1 MTIGA
6 ESAASKRPVPRR
18 WPEVTLDEKYTKG
31 EGRIL
36 INGTQ
41 ALVRTLLL
49 QRELDQRAGLN
60 TAGFVSGYRGSP
72 LGTFDMAMWR
82 AKEHLERAQVTFQPG
97 VNEELAA
104 TAIWGTQQLDNLPG
118 ARVDGVYGMWYG
130 KGPGVDRCGDVFKH
144 ANHQGA
150 HPRGGVLVVCGDDHP
165 GKSSTVAHQSEQA
178 LSASL
183 IPCLYP
189 ASVQEFI
196 EFGLKGWA
204 LSRYSGLWVGFKV
217 VNETIEQTC
226 TVDLARPSICLP
238 DKGELAEAATSAM
251 GYVPPIQREIAV
263 RRKRLPL
270 VHRFVR
276 ANGLDRKILGDDNA
290 PLGIVA
296 TGKAYQDVLQ
306 AFQLLGMDTG
316 RAERLGIAVYKVG
329 CIWPLEP
336 TGISEF
342 ASGRKELLFVEEKAA
357 FVELQ
362 AAEILYNAPVR
373 PVITGKRDPEGRA
386 LLPAEVPLEPGIVA
400 RAIVARLEALGRAD
414 DELRTFLAN
423 IDQGVAPASG
433 PPQAT
438 RIPYFCSGCPHN
450 TSTKLPEGS
459 FGMAGIGCHGMAV
472 FARQDTMFPGQMG
485 GEGANWIGLSRYT
498 KTPHVFQNLGDGT
511 YYHSGHLAIR
521 AAVAAG
527 INITYKI
534 LYNEAVAM
542 TGGQPVD
549 GPISVAEIS
558 HQVVHEGVKKCVV
571 VTDNP
576 AAYDSAAGLAAGV
589 EVRHRDDLE
598 SIQREFRE
606 IPGCT
611 VIIYVQT
618 CAAEKR
624 RLRKRR
630 RMVDPSKRLFINDAV
645 CEGCGDCSVQSTCVS
660 IQPLPTEFGL
670 KRRIDQSSCNKDYSC
685 AKGFC
690 PSFVTVLGGRPSRPG
705 SDAITGPLAADLPSP
720 PAEPSGEIE
729 RRGYNVMIAGV
740 GGTGVI
746 TVGAVLAMAAHLEGK
761 ACSVYDMTGLSQKNG
776 AVYGHLRIARMPS
789 ALAAQ
794 RLGIGDADLVL
805 GFDLVAALS
814 GDALPTYRKGR
825 TRVVGDA
832 RVTPTAA
839 FQFNPDGKA
848 DGRILQSRLGVLAGE
863 ERCEFIDATGMAVAL
878 CGDTIAAN
886 FFVVG
891 FALQKGLLPL
901 GAEAIEKALELNG
914 VAVDLNRRALRLGRL
929 WAHDA
934 DRIRGVLS
942 DSAAGLLADLPADQE
957 LNTLVATRKAFLTA
971 YQDKDYA
978 RRYEALVE
986 RVRAAEQ
993 AMGGGSDELAKAV
1006 ARYYAKLL
1014 AYKDEYEVGRLYADP
1029 AFLQKLEQQF
1039 EPGYKLRFN
1048 LAPPI
1053 LGQRDPVTGHLR
1065 KREFGAWVLPVF
1077 RVLAKLRILR
1087 GTRLDIFGYFP
1098 ERRRE
1103 RKLIAEYEELVARI
1117 LSELGSSNYAIAVEL
1132 ASIPEKIRGFGHVKE
1147 RALVQAREQQERLM
1161 RRFEDASAKGLAASV
1176 A

>member
-6 ESAASKRPVPRR
+6 ESAGSNGPGEVPKWRPAVS
-18 WPEVTLDEKYTKG
+18 LDEKYTKAD
-31 EGRIL
+31 GRIL

-41 ALVRTLLL
+41 ALVRILLL
-49 QRELDQRAGLN
+49 QRELDRQAGLN

-72 LGTFDMAMWR
+72 LGTFDMTLWR
-82 AKEHLERAQVTFQPG
+82 AKEHLAGAQVTFLPG

-118 ARVDGVYGMWYG
+118 PTVDGVFGMWYG

-178 LSASL
+178 LAASL

-226 TVDLARPSICLP
+226 TVDLARPSICVP
-238 DKGELAEAATSAM
+238 EKGDLAEAATSAM
-251 GYVPPIQREIAV
+251 GYVPPIQWEVAV

-276 ANGLDRKILGDDNA
+276 ANGLDRKTIGQDGA

-296 TGKAYQDVLQ
+296 TGKAYQDVVE
-306 AFQLLGMDTG
+306 AFQLLGIDAR
-316 RAERLGIAVYKVG
+316 RADELGIAVYKVG

-342 ASGRKELLFVEEKAA
+342 ANGRQELLFVEEKAA
-357 FVELQ
+357 FVEPQ
-362 AAEILYNAPVR
+362 AAEILYNAPAR
-373 PVITGKRDPEGRA
+373 PRISGKRDPDGRA
-386 LLPAEVPLEPGIVA
+386 LLPAEVQLEPRVVA
-400 RAIVARLEALGRAD
+400 KAIVARLEALGRAD
-414 DELRTFLAN
+414 DELRTFLAG
-423 IDQGVAPASG
+423 IDHGVAPVAG
-433 PPQAT
+433 PAQVT

-450 TSTKLPEGS
+450 TSTQLPEGS

-472 FARQDTMFPGQMG
+472 FARRDTMFPGQMG

-527 INITYKI
+527 VNITYKI

-558 HQVVHEGVKKCVV
+558 HQVVHEGVKRCIV

-576 AAYDSAAGLAAGV
+576 SAYDSAAGLAAGV
-589 EVRHRDDLE
+589 EVRHRDELE
-598 SIQREFRE
+598 RIQRELRD

-611 VIIYVQT
+611 VIIYEQA

-624 RLRKRR
+624 RLRKRGR
-630 RMVDPSKRLFINDAV
+630 RADPPKRLFINDAV

-660 IQPLPTEFGL
+660 IQPLQTELGL

-690 PSFVTVLGGRPSRPG
+690 PSFVTVLGARPRQPGSAALSGILAVDLPAPSR
-705 SDAITGPLAADLPSP
+705 AAD
-720 PAEPSGEIE
+720 GKIGQQ
-729 RRGYNVMIAGV
+729 GYNVMLAGV
-740 GGTGVI
+740 GGMGVI
-746 TVGAVLAMAAHLEGK
+746 TVGAVLAMAAHLEDK

-776 AVYGHLRIARMPS
+776 AVYGHLRIARTRS

-794 RLGIGDADLVL
+794 RLGAGDADLVL
-805 GFDLVAALS
+805 AFDLVAALS
-814 GDALPTYRKGR
+814 GDALPTYRQGR

-839 FQFNPDGKA
+839 FQFNPDGKV
-848 DGRILQSRLGVLAGE
+848 DSRILQSRLGDLAGAGH
-863 ERCEFIDATGMAVAL
+863 CDFLDATGTAVEL
-878 CGDTIAAN
+878 CGDPVAAN

-891 FALQKGLLPL
+891 YALQKGLLPV
-901 GAEAIEKALELNG
+901 GAEALEKALELNA

-929 WAHDA
+929 WAHDP
-934 DRIRGVLS
+934 DRIRDALS
-942 DSAAGLLADLPADQE
+942 RSQPGEPAEQALDS
-957 LNTLVATRKAFLTA
+957 LVAARKAFLAA
-971 YQDKDYA
+971 YQDERYA
-978 RRYEALVE
+978 LRYEALVE
-986 RVRAAEQ
+986 KVRVAEQ
-993 AMGGGSDELAKAV
+993 AMAGDSDDLAKAV
-1006 ARYYAKLL
+1006 ARHYAKLM
-1014 AYKDEYEVGRLYADP
+1014 AYKDEYEVARLYADP
-1029 AFLQKLEQQF
+1029 AFARKLEQQF

-1077 RVLAKLRILR
+1077 RILAKLRVLR
-1087 GTRLDIFGYFP
+1087 GSRLDIFGYFP
-1098 ERRRE
+1098 ERRLE
-1103 RKLIAEYEELVARI
+1103 RSLVVEYEQLIAGLLAA
-1117 LSELGSSNYAIAVEL
+1117 LQPANYAIAVEL
-1132 ASIPEKIRGFGHVKE
+1132 ASLPEKIRGFGHIKA
-1147 RALVQAREQQERLM
+1147 RTLAQAREQQDQLM
-1161 RRFEDASAKGLAASV
+1161 RRFQEASASGPAAN
-1176 A
+1176 AA